1 MFFRVYPFEPVQLSV
16 ISALATGIPSF
27 VLTLEPND
35 SRVQGSF
42 LKNVLS
48 RAVPGA
54 FNVLI
59 LVTIARLLPG
69 TRAQFSTM
77 ATLVA
82 GINALW
88 VLFFVCQPMTRI
100 RAALVAFMAAG
111 FVIAVLFF
119 GKLMF
124 LVPLDLWQLAFVI
137 AAAVAIPFVLRLLS
151 ALERRILKTGM

>member
-1 MFFRVYPFEPVQLSV
+1 
-16 ISALATGIPSF
+16 
-27 VLTLEPND
+27 
-35 SRVQGSF
+35 
-42 LKNVLS
+42 
-48 RAVPGA
+48 
-54 FNVLI
+54 
-59 LVTIARLLPG
+59 
-69 TRAQFSTM
+69 
-77 ATLVA
+77 
-82 GINALW
+82 
-88 VLFFVCQPMTRI
+88 MTRI